1 MAGSRHGS
9 VGAAHMGENDT
20 REIAIRE
27 TFIAAVEQHTPAL
40 LRVTASLVGI
50 QHAQD
55 AAQEAVL
62 RGWQARATLRDPSAL
77 RPWLLRIAV
86 NVCREWQRG
95 RFGQHERHDQ
105 LLPDEGADALLAT
118 IETDPGGPGRAL
130 LLDLR
135 EAINRLDADL
145 RLPLVLSYF
154 GGMDSSEIGAAL
166 GSPPST
172 IRSRIHRALGILRA
186 ELRDSGYVQV
196 VHGRGEDEHGD

>member
-1 MAGSRHGS
+1 MPDRD
-9 VGAAHMGENDT
+9 ELL
-20 REIAIRE
+20 RES
-27 TFIAAVEQHTPAL
+27 FISAVEEQTPTL
-40 LRVTASLVGI
+40 LRVTASLVGA

-62 RGWQARATLRDPSAL
+62 RAWQARETLRDLAAL

-86 NVCREWQRG
+86 NVCREWHRG
-95 RFGQHERHDQ
+95 RFGQHERNDRGF
-105 LLPDEGADALLAT
+105 PDEGADALLAT

-135 EAINRLDADL
+135 EAINGLDAEL

-154 GGMDSSEIGAAL
+154 GGMDSAEIGAAL

-172 IRSRIHRALGILRA
+172 IRSRVRRALGILRDH
-186 ELRDSGYVQV
+186 LRDSGSMPAVRM
-196 VHGRGEDEHGD
+196 HGEDEHGK